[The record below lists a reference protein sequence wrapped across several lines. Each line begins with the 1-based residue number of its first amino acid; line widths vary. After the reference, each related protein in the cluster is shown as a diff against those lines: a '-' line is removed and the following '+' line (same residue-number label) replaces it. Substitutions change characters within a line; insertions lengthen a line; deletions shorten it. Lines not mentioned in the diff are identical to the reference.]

1 MTIFLYNRA
10 KIHIPFFIITQFI
23 IITSFWANVN
33 HSISRR
39 CKNAVSDIILHKF
52 INDCCKYYGN
62 SYKGKFESSKI
73 YLNKNI
79 KLPIIIS
86 ENYELIIFPTNSI
99 RNPNCIWIVYN
110 NIDNIKKLDNKNTII
125 IFKNGIEF
133 CVNCSY
139 NVINNQIN
147 NCARLK
153 CVLIERKRA
162 LNV

>member
-1 MTIFLYNRA
+1 MNNSYIINKNTLLIKSTIDKKGVVIFDDKKTINL
-10 KIHIPFFIITQFI
+10 
-23 IITSFWANVN
+23 
-33 HSISRR
+33 
-39 CKNAVSDIILHKF
+39 DIVLHKF